1 MFMIVKTV
9 TVENEIGLHD
19 RLATMLIRK
28 ASKYKSE
35 ILITKGKARMNAKS
49 VLGLC
54 CLGIGKGDTIKIE
67 ISGVDEEEAMAEILD
82 YILGL
87 NGEKSINE

>member
-1 MFMIVKTV
+1 MLIKEITIQ
-9 TVENEIGLHD
+9 NEIGLHD

-35 ILITKGKARMNAKS
+35 IMITKGKAKMNAKS

-54 CLGIGKGDTIKIE
+54 CLGIGKGDTIEIE
-67 ISGVDEEEAMAEILD
+67 VSGEDEEIAMREIVE
-82 YILGL
+82 YILNL
-87 NGEKSINE
+87 NDEKVTNV

>member
-1 MFMIVKTV
+1 MIVKEITIQ
-9 TVENEIGLHD
+9 NEIGLHD

-35 ILITKGKARMNAKS
+35 IMITKGKAKMNAKS

-54 CLGIGKGDTIKIE
+54 CLGIGKGDTIEIE
-67 ISGVDEEEAMAEILD
+67 VSGVDEELAMRDVIE
-82 YILGL
+82 YILNL
-87 NGEKSINE
+87 TEEKVNNV

>member
-1 MFMIVKTV
+1 MLVKEITI
-9 TVENEIGLHD
+9 ENEIGLHD

-35 ILITKGKARMNAKS
+35 IMISKGKAKMNAKS

-54 CLGIGKGDTIKIE
+54 CLGIGKGDTIEIE
-67 ISGVDEEEAMAEILD
+67 VCGEDEEVAMREIIE
-82 YILGL
+82 YILNL
-87 NGEKSINE
+87 NNEKETNV